1 MDQELALLTV
11 LGMAAATYLPRFLP
25 TWLLSS
31 RPLSPTITTW
41 LGYVP
46 VAVLSAM
53 LLPTLL
59 VPEKELDLSLDNLF
73 LLAALPTFI
82 VAGLTRSLLASVL
95 TGVGL
100 VAAAR
105 YFLGW

>member
-11 LGMAAATYLPRFLP
+11 LGMAVVTYLPRLLP
-25 TWLLSS
+25 TLLLSS

-53 LLPTLL
+53 LLPALL
-59 VPEKELDLSLDNLF
+59 VPEKHLDLSLDNLF
-73 LLAALPTFI
+73 LLAALPTFV
-82 VAGLTRSLLASVL
+82 VAGVTRSLFAAVL

-100 VAAAR
+100 VAGAR
-105 YFLGW
+105 YFFGL